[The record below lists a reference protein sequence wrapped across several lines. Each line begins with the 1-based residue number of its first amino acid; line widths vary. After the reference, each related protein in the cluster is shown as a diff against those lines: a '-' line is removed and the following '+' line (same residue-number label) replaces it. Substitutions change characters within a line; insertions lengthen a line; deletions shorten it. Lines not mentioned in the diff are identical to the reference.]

1 MFIEEKKNFQTSQDS
16 KDTFF
21 PKSELEISNIIKNFG
36 EKNIP
41 LEIVGSGSKKFIGKK
56 LQCAKTL
63 NLSGLNGIIEYLP
76 EELYIKVRACTSI
89 KQIEEELKKK

>member
-1 MFIEEKKNFQTSQDS
+1 MLIEEKKNSQTSQDS

-56 LQCAKTL
+56 RFKRNIRSWENC
-63 NLSGLNGIIEYLP
+63 
-76 EELYIKVRACTSI
+76 
-89 KQIEEELKKK
+89 

>member
-1 MFIEEKKNFQTSQDS
+1 MYIEEKKNFQTSQDS

-56 LQCAKTL
+56 LQCEKTL
-63 NLSGLNGIIEYLP
+63 NLSLQIC
-76 EELYIKVRACTSI
+76 LYNPYP
-89 KQIEEELKKK
+89 LKKYLSHYMQLF